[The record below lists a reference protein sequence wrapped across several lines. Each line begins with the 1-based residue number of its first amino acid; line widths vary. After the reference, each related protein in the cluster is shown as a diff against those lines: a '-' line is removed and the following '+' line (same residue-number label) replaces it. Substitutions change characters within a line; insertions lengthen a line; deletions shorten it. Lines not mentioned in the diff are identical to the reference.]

1 MEEPKYKGQHVVS
14 KQKELEESWEI
25 NINQG
30 VWNADMED
38 HHTRFLWLHLGTM
51 EDYKE
56 NRAEYKK
63 LQLEITR
70 QQERRKQAAN

>member
-1 MEEPKYKGQHVVS
+1 MLQLD
-14 KQKELEESWEI
+14 ELWEI
-25 NINQG
+25 NIIQG
-30 VWNADMED
+30 VWNTDMED
-38 HHTRFLWLHLGTM
+38 HHTRFLWLHEWTL

-63 LQLEITR
+63 LQLEITQ